1 MNGKVKSAKS
11 VAWKRYSHARTR
23 QSHRKYAIH
32 RNECTS
38 IIREAKK
45 KENIATEGRKQ
56 K

>member
-1 MNGKVKSAKS
+1 MNDKVKSAKS

-23 QSHRKYAIH
+23 QSYRKYAMH

-38 IIREAKK
+38 ITREAKTK
-45 KENIATEGRKQ
+45 KNIATEDRKH

>member
-1 MNGKVKSAKS
+1 MNDKVKSAKS

-23 QSHRKYAIH
+23 QSYRKYAIH

-38 IIREAKK
+38 ITREAKK
-45 KENIATEGRKQ
+45 KKNIATEDRKH